1 MDRPAVPRASG
12 KFDRNRAA
20 SSDRLSS
27 ACKTREPMVS
37 DSGMLW
43 HWLRARPASESG
55 RLRHG
60 VRGQGPATPP
70 NGVDVGYP
78 LFDQGTFQALMF
90 DRVIPLADG
99 RRVDE
104 QVARGEARGQ
114 LVLVL

>member
-1 MDRPAVPRASG
+1 
-12 KFDRNRAA
+12 
-20 SSDRLSS
+20 
-27 ACKTREPMVS
+27 MVS

-55 RLRHG
+55 RLGHG